1 MSSLSGSA
9 HAEIDAPIERC
20 YEIAADVDN
29 IADWQE
35 GVTDV
40 DVLERD
46 GEGRPLVAEI
56 HNDAKVRTVKV
67 RVRFSYDP
75 PHGLSWTQEKGDLK
89 SLEGSWR
96 FEPAGD
102 GGTRAT
108 YTLDI
113 DPGLVLGMLLRGPV
127 EGRVRDMMVKAR
139 PEQLKTR
146 AEGG

>member
-9 HAEIDAPIERC
+9 HAEIAAPIERC

-29 IADWQE
+29 IANWQE

-46 GEGRPLVAEI
+46 GEGRALVAEI

-75 PHGLSWTQEKGDLK
+75 PNGLSWRQEKGDLK
-89 SLEGSWR
+89 SLEGSWA
-96 FEPAGD
+96 FESAGD
-102 GGTRAT
+102 GTTRAT
-108 YTLDI
+108 YALDI
-113 DPGLVLGMLLRGPV
+113 DPGRVLSMLLRGPV
-127 EGRVRDMMVKAR
+127 EGRVRDLMVNAR
-139 PEQLKTR
+139 PQQLKTR